1 MISLQQI
8 SYIHPNKDLLF
19 ENISLTINSHE
30 KIALIG
36 NNGVG
41 KSTLLRLIA
50 GQLSPTAGSKH
61 SYTPSFYVPQIT
73 GQYDELT
80 VAQALGIDKK
90 LDAFYAIL
98 DGSASEE
105 NFNSLQDDWTLE
117 ERCQEA
123 FDYWNLPEIHLK
135 QKMTD
140 LSGGQKAKVLLAGI
154 QIHGCELILLDE
166 PSNHLDI
173 DSKKLLYQWVQ
184 SSKQTIVVVSHD
196 RTLLNLLEDTLE
208 MTSHGIKRYGGNYAF
223 YESQKEIE
231 RNALQ
236 QDIHQQEKAI
246 KIAKEK
252 ERETIERQ
260 NRLNNRG
267 QKKQEKA
274 GVARIMMNTLR
285 NNAEKSTA
293 KIKSVHQE
301 KIGDIKSNLQEL
313 RSSKA
318 ALDEIKIDLGNST
331 FPLGKS
337 IIKANNIN
345 FKYATH
351 ELWTE
356 NINLQLF
363 SGDRVIVQ
371 GKNGSGKTTL
381 IKMLLGQLMP
391 CQGQIERHTFSTI
404 YLDQEYSL
412 IDRQLSVYEQAQSYN
427 SESLAEHDIKIR
439 LNRFLFGKD
448 DWDKSCQLLSGGEKM
463 RLILC
468 CLTIRQQAPDLI
480 VLDEPTNNLDIQNIR
495 ILTRAIQ
502 HYRGTLLVISHDEIF
517 QQEVGI
523 DKIIVLKNQV
533 K

>member
-50 GQLSPTAGSKH
+50 GELLPTTGGMH
-61 SYTPSFYVPQIT
+61 SDTRPFYVPQIT
-73 GQYDELT
+73 GQYDDLT
-80 VAQALGIDKK
+80 VAQTLGIEKK
-90 LDAFYAIL
+90 LNAFYAIL
-98 DGSASEE
+98 AGNASEE
-105 NFNSLQDDWTLE
+105 NFNILQDDWTLE

-123 FDYWNLPEIHLK
+123 FGYWNLPEIHLT
-135 QKMTD
+135 QKMSD

-154 QIHGCELILLDE
+154 QIHECELILLDE

-173 DSKKLLYQWVQ
+173 DSKKLLYQWIQ

-208 MTSHGIKRYGGNYAF
+208 MTPRGIKRYGGNYAF

-231 RNALQ
+231 RNALE
-236 QDIHQQEKAI
+236 QDIHHQEKAI
-246 KIAKEK
+246 RTAKEK

-293 KIKSVHQE
+293 KIKSIHQD
-301 KIGDIKSNLQEL
+301 KIGDMKSNLQEL
-313 RSSKA
+313 RGTKA
-318 ALDEIKIDLGNST
+318 ALDEMKIDLGNSD
-331 FPLGKS
+331 FLRGKS
-337 IIKANNIN
+337 MIKATKIN
-345 FKYATH
+345 FKYNTA
-351 ELWTE
+351 ELWPE
-356 NINLQLF
+356 NMDLQIF
-363 SGDRVIVQ
+363 SGERIILQ

-381 IKMLLGQLMP
+381 IKILLGQLSP
-391 CQGQIERHTFSTI
+391 SQGQVERQHFSAI

-412 IDRQLSVYEQAQSYN
+412 IDLQLSVYEQAQYYN
-427 SESLAEHDIKIR
+427 SASLPEHEIKIR

-448 DWDKSCQLLSGGEKM
+448 DWDKPCRLLSGGEKM

-468 CLTIRQQAPDLI
+468 CLTIKQQAPDLI

-502 HYRGTLLVISHDEIF
+502 HYKGTLLVISHDEMF
-517 QQEVGI
+517 QDDIGI
-523 DKIIVLKNQV
+523 DRTISLKN
-533 K
+533 

>member
-19 ENISLTINSHE
+19 ENISLTINVHE

-41 KSTLLRLIA
+41 KSTLLRMIA
-50 GQLSPTAGSKH
+50 GDLFPTTGSLH
-61 SYTPSFYVPQIT
+61 SDTRPLYVPQVT
-73 GQYDELT
+73 GQYDEFT
-80 VAQALGIDKK
+80 VAQALGIDNK
-90 LDAFYAIL
+90 LEALYAIL
-98 DGSASEE
+98 EGDASEE
-105 NFNSLQDDWTLE
+105 NFNNLQDDWTLE

-123 FDYWNLPEIHLK
+123 FGYWNLPQIHLT
-135 QKMTD
+135 QKMSD
-140 LSGGQKAKVLLAGI
+140 LSGGQKTKVLLAGI
-154 QIHGCELILLDE
+154 QIHASEYILLDE
-166 PSNHLDI
+166 PSNHLDMA
-173 DSKKLLYQWVQ
+173 SKKLLYRWIQ

-196 RTLLNLLEDTLE
+196 RMLLNLLEDTLE
-208 MTSHGIKRYGGNYAF
+208 MTANGIKRYGGNYAF

-231 RNALQ
+231 RNALE
-236 QDIHQQEKAI
+236 QDIHQQEKAA

-301 KIGDIKSNLQEL
+301 KIGDIQSSLQEL
-313 RSSKA
+313 RNTKA
-318 ALDEIKIDLGNST
+318 ALDEIKIDLGNSI

-337 IIKANNIN
+337 LIKATNIN
-345 FKYATH
+345 FKYNSI
-351 ELWTE
+351 ELWKE
-356 NINLQLF
+356 NIDLQII
-363 SGDRVIVQ
+363 SGNRIILK
-371 GKNGSGKTTL
+371 GNNGSGKTTL
-381 IKMLLGQLMP
+381 IKLLLGKLTP
-391 CQGQIERHTFSTI
+391 TQGQIERHNFSFI

-412 IDRQLSVYEQAQSYN
+412 IDQKLSVYEQAQNYN
-427 SESLAEHDIKIR
+427 SASLAEHDVKIR
-439 LNRFLFGKD
+439 LNRFLFGKN
-448 DWDKSCQLLSGGEKM
+448 DWDKSCKLLSGGEKM

-468 CLTIRQQAPDLI
+468 CLTIKQQAPDLI

-495 ILTRAIQ
+495 ILSRAIRD
-502 HYRGTLLVISHDEIF
+502 YKGTLIVISHDEIF
-517 QQEVGI
+517 QQEIGI
-523 DKIIVLKNQV
+523 DSAISLKN
-533 K
+533 

>member
-50 GQLSPTAGSKH
+50 GDLLPTTGDMH
-61 SYTPSFYVPQIT
+61 NDTRPFYVPQIT
-73 GQYDELT
+73 GQYDDLT
-80 VAQALGIDKK
+80 VAKALGIDKK
-90 LDAFYAIL
+90 LNAFYAIL
-98 DGSASEE
+98 AGNASEE
-105 NFNSLQDDWTLE
+105 NFNILQDDWTLE

-123 FDYWNLPEIHLK
+123 FGYWNLHEIHLT
-135 QKMTD
+135 QKMSD

-154 QIHGCELILLDE
+154 QIHECELILLDE

-173 DSKKLLYQWVQ
+173 DSKKLLYQWIQ

-208 MTSHGIKRYGGNYAF
+208 MTPRGIKRYGGNYAF
-223 YESQKEIE
+223 YESQKETE
-231 RNALQ
+231 RNALE
-236 QDIHQQEKAI
+236 QDIHHQEKAI
-246 KIAKEK
+246 RTAKEK

-293 KIKSVHQE
+293 KIKSVHQD
-301 KIGDIKSNLQEL
+301 KIGDMKSNLQEL
-313 RSSKA
+313 RGTKA
-318 ALDEIKIDLGNST
+318 ALDKMKIDLGNSD
-331 FPLGKS
+331 FPRGKS
-337 IIKANNIN
+337 MVKATKIN
-345 FKYATH
+345 FKYNTA
-351 ELWTE
+351 ELWQE
-356 NINLQLF
+356 NIDLQIF
-363 SGDRVIVQ
+363 SGERIILR

-381 IKMLLGQLMP
+381 IKILLGQLTP
-391 CQGQIERHTFSTI
+391 SQGQVERQHFSAI

-412 IDRQLSVYEQAQSYN
+412 IDLRLSVYEQAQYYN
-427 SESLAEHDIKIR
+427 GESLPEHEIKIR

-448 DWDKSCQLLSGGEKM
+448 HWDKPCRLLSGGEKM

-468 CLTIRQQAPDLI
+468 CLTIRQQTPDLI

-502 HYRGTLLVISHDEIF
+502 HYKGTLLVISHDEMF
-517 QQEVGI
+517 QDDIGI
-523 DKIIVLKNQV
+523 DRTISLKN
-533 K
+533 

>member
-19 ENISLTINSHE
+19 ENISLTINSQE

-50 GQLSPTAGSKH
+50 GELAPATGSIH
-61 SYTPSFYVPQIT
+61 RDTRPFYVPQIT
-73 GQYDELT
+73 GQYDDLT
-80 VAQALGIDKK
+80 IAEALGIDKK

-98 DGSASEE
+98 EGDATEG
-105 NFNSLQDDWTLE
+105 NFNILQDDWTLE

-123 FDYWNLPEIHLK
+123 FRYWNLPEIHLTG
-135 QKMTD
+135 KMSD

-166 PSNHLDI
+166 PSNHLDM
-173 DSKKLLYQWVQ
+173 DSKKLLYQWLQ
-184 SSKQTIVVVSHD
+184 ASKQTVVIVSHD

-208 MTSHGIKRYGGNYAF
+208 MTPRGIKRYGGNYAF

-231 RNALQ
+231 RNALE
-236 QDIHQQEKAI
+236 QDIHYQEKAI

-293 KIKSVHQE
+293 KIKSVHQD
-301 KIGDIKSNLQEL
+301 KIGDMRSNLQDL
-313 RSSKA
+313 RSTKA
-318 ALDEIKIDLGNST
+318 SLDEMKIDLGDST
-331 FPLGKS
+331 FPRGKS
-337 IIKANNIN
+337 MIKATKIN
-345 FKYATH
+345 FSYNTT
-351 ELWTE
+351 EIWPE
-356 NINLQLF
+356 NIDLQLF
-363 SGDRVIVQ
+363 SGERIILQ

-381 IKMLLGQLMP
+381 IKILLGHLSP
-391 CQGQIERHTFSTI
+391 SQGQIERQRFNAI

-412 IDRQLSVYEQAQSYN
+412 IDLHLSVYEQAQSYN

-448 DWDKSCQLLSGGEKM
+448 DWDKPCRLLSGGEKM

-502 HYRGTLLVISHDEIF
+502 HYKGTLLVISHDEMF
-517 QQEVGI
+517 QNDIGI
-523 DKIIVLKNQV
+523 DRAISLKN
-533 K
+533 